1 MQRINEDLA
10 VIEKDGQK
18 LIQCRCGHVLGPATN
33 NYKDYALQKESALS
47 EAGPF
52 VNPHNLGGGKF
63 VFRRFCCPDCATLL
77 GTEIALKGDPL
88 LWDIQVKG

>member
-10 VIEKDGQK
+10 VIEKDAQK
-18 LIQCRCGHVLGPATN
+18 LIQCRCGHVLGPVTN
-33 NYKDYALQKESALS
+33 NYKEHTLKKESPLS

-52 VNPHNLGGGKF
+52 VNPYNIGGGRF
-63 VFRRFCCPDCATLL
+63 VFRQFCCPDCAILL
-77 GTEIALKGDPL
+77 GTEIALQGAPL